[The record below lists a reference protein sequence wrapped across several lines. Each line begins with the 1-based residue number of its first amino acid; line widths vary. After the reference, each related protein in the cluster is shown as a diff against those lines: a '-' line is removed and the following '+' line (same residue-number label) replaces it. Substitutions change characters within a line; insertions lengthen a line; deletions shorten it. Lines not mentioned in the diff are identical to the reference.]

1 VTPGVGP
8 HLVVPVCVNHP
19 KRETGVRCS
28 KCGDPLCT
36 RCMVQTPVGMRCRA
50 CANLRRLPQYEIPAL
65 LLVRATAGGLIS
77 SFLAWSI
84 VSYVAYLRFFL
95 SIFVGLAVA
104 AVMSSQAKQR
114 DNRALEIAAAANVV
128 LGFFAAEIVV
138 LQIPFADLLAGATSS
153 PAFMLS
159 LGIPIAIACTVAVVK
174 LR

>member
-1 VTPGVGP
+1 
-8 HLVVPVCVNHP
+8 
-19 KRETGVRCS
+19 
-28 KCGDPLCT
+28 
-36 RCMVQTPVGMRCRA
+36 M
-50 CANLRRLPQYEIPAL
+50 

-104 AVMSSQAKQR
+104 AVMSSLAKQR